1 MEVICI
7 WYDGEAGEVGLCDDE
22 DRKTLKALAS
32 NEVGNGLQNFRPQA
46 SIFSSFNPNLNGKET
61 SHKNPFYIRRN
72 FGANW
77 D

>member
-32 NEVGNGLQNFRPQA
+32 NEVDNGLDNFREDP
-46 SIFSSFNPNLNGKET
+46 FFFSFNRNLNGKKM
-61 SHKNPFYIRRN
+61 SHNFFYIRRK
-72 FGANW
+72 FGAIL